1 MTPAL
6 FSHRKHWAAR
16 LGTAPFLP
24 MTRAEMTALGWD
36 ACDIILVTGDAYI
49 DHPSFGMALIGRLLE
64 AQGYRVGII
73 SQPDWLS
80 VDAFRGLGQPTLYF
94 GVTAGNMDSMVNRYT
109 SDRKVRSDDAYT
121 PNAAPNKRPDRAVTV
136 YAQRCREAY
145 PGTPVIIGSIEASL
159 RRIAHYDYWSDT
171 VRRSVLPDS
180 KADLLIFGNAERAL
194 LEVTHRLSR
203 GENIADIRD
212 VRGTAFMV
220 NRDWKPEANWIEVMS
235 TELDIPG
242 AIDAHVD
249 PYAMTPSTLPS
260 PASGGGV
267 GGEGK
272 APAKARPLP
281 ADLLAHAR
289 ELRSQQT
296 DAEQFMWGI
305 LRAKRF
311 LDYKFRRQHPV
322 APYILDFYCDE
333 LKLAIELDGG
343 QHADQQP
350 YDEARTQALKAQGI
364 HVLRFWNNDVLS
376 QTEPVLEGIYQAIL
390 ALEAPSPLAPPPASP
405 LSPTLSRLREREQ
418 MPSPDQ
424 LMGEG
429 NIQPLRFVPKAERLA
444 ARQAERERTVI
455 RLPDYDQVKNN
466 PSFYAH
472 ASRVFHLE
480 SNPGNARAM
489 RQAHGVRDVW
499 LNPPPIPLS
508 TPDMDA
514 VYDMPY
520 ARAPHPSYGD
530 AKIPAWEMIRF
541 SINIMRGC
549 FGGCTFCSITEH
561 EGRIIQSRSEDS
573 VIREIEA
580 IRDKTP
586 GFTGIIS
593 DLGGPT
599 ANMYRMACKSKKI
612 ETACRRPSCV
622 FPDVCDNLNTDH
634 TPLIHMYRRA
644 RAVPGVKKILIS
656 SGLRYD
662 LAVRSPEYVK
672 ELVQHH
678 VGGYL
683 KIAPEHTEPGPLS
696 KMMKPG
702 MGAYDRFKNMFEA
715 ASKAVGKKQYLIPYF
730 IAAHPGTT
738 DEDMMNLAL
747 WLKKN
752 DFRLDQVQTFLPT
765 PMALATT
772 MYHTEKN
779 PLKKVLGGKGESVPV
794 VRQARTRRLHK
805 AFLRYHDADN
815 WPLLR
820 EALKEMG
827 REDLIGNSKKH
838 LIPLYQP
845 AGTGRQP
852 EGTRAPRAEGAR
864 GKPGQGKPGQ
874 PRPGQDRSAQPKP
887 GTGKSAPA
895 KAGSGKPATG
905 KPTPS
910 TRGRPPRKGTPTSSG
925 LKPGEDRMPQVPKH
939 PLSQRRGG
947 GKSR

>member
-24 MTRAEMTALGWD
+24 MTRLEMTALGWD
-36 ACDIILVTGDAYI
+36 ACDVILVTGDAYI
-49 DHPSFGMALIGRLLE
+49 DHPSFGMALVGRLLE

-80 VDAFRGLGQPTLYF
+80 ADAFRELGQPTLYF

-109 SDRKVRSDDAYT
+109 ADRKIRSDDAYT
-121 PNAAPNKRPDRAVTV
+121 ANAAPNKRPDRAVTV

-159 RRIAHYDYWSDT
+159 RRIAHYDYWSDN

-194 LEVTHRLSR
+194 LDVTYRLSK
-203 GENIADIRD
+203 GEAIADIRD

-220 NRDWKPEANWIEVMS
+220 TPDWKPEDNWIEVMS
-235 TELDIPG
+235 TELDTPG

-249 PYAMTPSTLPS
+249 PYAMTPSAPTSQTP
-260 PASGGGV
+260 
-267 GGEGK
+267 EGT
-272 APAKARPLP
+272 APIRLVPKGARVAALQ
-281 ADLLAHAR
+281 
-289 ELRSQQT
+289 ELR
-296 DAEQFMWGI
+296 A
-305 LRAKRF
+305 
-311 LDYKFRRQHPV
+311 
-322 APYILDFYCDE
+322 
-333 LKLAIELDGG
+333 
-343 QHADQQP
+343 
-350 YDEARTQALKAQGI
+350 
-364 HVLRFWNNDVLS
+364 
-376 QTEPVLEGIYQAIL
+376 
-390 ALEAPSPLAPPPASP
+390 
-405 LSPTLSRLREREQ
+405 
-418 MPSPDQ
+418 
-424 LMGEG
+424 
-429 NIQPLRFVPKAERLA
+429 
-444 ARQAERERTVI
+444 RTVI

-489 RQAHGVRDVW
+489 RQAHGERDVW

-514 VYDMPY
+514 VYDLPY

-541 SINIMRGC
+541 SVNIMRGC

-599 ANMYRMACKSKKI
+599 ANMYRMACKTEKI
-612 ETACRRPSCV
+612 EKACRRLSCV
-622 FPDVCDNLNTDH
+622 FPDICDNLNTDH
-634 TPLIHMYRRA
+634 TPLINMYRRA
-644 RAVPGVKKILIS
+644 RALPGVKKILIS

-683 KIAPEHTEPGPLS
+683 KIAPEHTESGPLN

-702 MGAYDRFKNMFEA
+702 MGAYERFKDMFEA

-738 DEDMMNLAL
+738 DEDMLNLAL
-747 WLKKN
+747 WLKKHE
-752 DFRLDQVQTFLPT
+752 FRLDQVQTFLPT

-779 PLKKVLGGKGESVPV
+779 PLKKVLGGKGESVRV
-794 VRQARTRRLHK
+794 IRQGRTRRLHK
-805 AFLRYHDADN
+805 AFLRYHDAEN

-820 EALKEMG
+820 EALTEMG

-845 AGTGRQP
+845 AGTGKQP
-852 EGTRAPRAEGAR
+852 EGTRAPRAEGAAR
-864 GKPGQGKPGQ
+864 GKPGANKPGSARSGQ
-874 PRPGQDRSAQPKP
+874 PRP
-887 GTGKSAPA
+887 APA
-895 KAGSGKPATG
+895 KPGQAKSAQSTGAGKPTAGKPA
-905 KPTPS
+905 PAS
-910 TRGRPPRKGTPTSSG
+910 RGRPA
-925 LKPGEDRMPQVPKH
+925 QVPKH

-947 GKSR
+947 GKSH